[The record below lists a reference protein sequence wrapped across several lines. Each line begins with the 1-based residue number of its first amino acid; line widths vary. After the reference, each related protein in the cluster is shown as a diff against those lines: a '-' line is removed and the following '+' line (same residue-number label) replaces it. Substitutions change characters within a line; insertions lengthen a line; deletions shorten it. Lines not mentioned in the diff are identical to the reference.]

1 MSFKIALMHRL
12 IYFKIRNQI
21 RKESYKRA
29 TLRKSVS
36 PTNINTLDRATP
48 TGSLNAAYEIGGY
61 RTPYTL
67 PSDFGSEYSY
77 NSGKALTEPG
87 YLNHKLSVPVLD
99 SYPSS
104 EIAAPLSRQRRFMSK
119 SDEFYRDFNLD
130 AESDIP
136 FGTSAPSYNPTA
148 FTTEAKSIDGYKMEG

>member
-1 MSFKIALMHRL
+1 MYHL

-29 TLRKSVS
+29 NLRKPVS
-36 PTNINTLDRATP
+36 PTNINALDRATP
-48 TGSLNAAYEIGGY
+48 TGSLNAAYEIGAY
-61 RTPYTL
+61 RRPYTL

-77 NSGKALTEPG
+77 NSGRALTEPG
-87 YLNHKLSVPVLD
+87 YLHHRLSVPVLD

-104 EIAAPLSRQRRFMSK
+104 EIAASLSHQRRFLSK

-136 FGTSAPSYNPTA
+136 FGTSAPSYKPTEL
-148 FTTEAKSIDGYKMEG
+148 TVETESINRYKMEG

>member
-1 MSFKIALMHRL
+1 MHL
-12 IYFKIRNQI
+12 IYFNIRKQI

-29 TLRKSVS
+29 TLRKSVT

-61 RTPYTL
+61 RRPYLL
-67 PSDFGSEYSY
+67 PSDFGSEYSFG
-77 NSGKALTEPG
+77 SRKALTEPG
-87 YLNHKLSVPVLD
+87 YLNHRLSFPVLD

-104 EIAAPLSRQRRFMSK
+104 EIAASLPHQRGFMSK
-119 SDEFYRDFNLD
+119 SDAFYRDFNLD

-136 FGTSAPSYNPTA
+136 FGTSAPSYNPT
-148 FTTEAKSIDGYKMEG
+148 TLTSGTESTDGYKVED